1 MFLDDWFRHCSK
13 CSRSC
18 RWTAGSLIC
27 RNQQIRARAEAP
39 AGLRGLWAVVPACCE
54 VVGWKVAQRAG
65 ALSGWAQSPAR
76 VRVAG
81 IGGGLERAPLLVEF
95 QLSNR
100 PRLQRTPTTFLDQ
113 RCSTLHW
120 SGATSRGLHFS
131 MPAALCEPPRVYDP
145 PAEGEPPKR
154 RDATRGD
161 QRTERPHTYGVRT
174 STDQSGVPHI
184 QRACTRGDV
193 ATVVKLLRAGVDC
206 GCETEAGLNLLHLVA
221 CGSGSVDV
229 ARKLLQVAPDLAARK
244 CNRGWTPLMHAGS
257 EGNWA
262 ICELLEGRRP

>member
-1 MFLDDWFRHCSK
+1 
-13 CSRSC
+13 
-18 RWTAGSLIC
+18 
-27 RNQQIRARAEAP
+27 
-39 AGLRGLWAVVPACCE
+39 
-54 VVGWKVAQRAG
+54 
-65 ALSGWAQSPAR
+65 
-76 VRVAG
+76 
-81 IGGGLERAPLLVEF
+81 
-95 QLSNR
+95 
-100 PRLQRTPTTFLDQ
+100 
-113 RCSTLHW
+113 
-120 SGATSRGLHFS
+120 

-161 QRTERPHTYGVRT
+161 QRTERPHTYVVRT

-229 ARKLLQVAPDLAARK
+229 ARKLLQVAPDLGARK

>member
-1 MFLDDWFRHCSK
+1 MSLDSWTNNSQKSGRGRGPRHRAPGC
-13 CSRSC
+13 CARVLRSG
-18 RWTAGSLIC
+18 WLEG
-27 RNQQIRARAEAP
+27 
-39 AGLRGLWAVVPACCE
+39 GPAC
-54 VVGWKVAQRAG
+54 GRF
-65 ALSGWAQSPAR
+65 
-76 VRVAG
+76 VRVGTVACQG
-81 IGGGLERAPLLVEF
+81 PGSGYWWRVGTGAASF